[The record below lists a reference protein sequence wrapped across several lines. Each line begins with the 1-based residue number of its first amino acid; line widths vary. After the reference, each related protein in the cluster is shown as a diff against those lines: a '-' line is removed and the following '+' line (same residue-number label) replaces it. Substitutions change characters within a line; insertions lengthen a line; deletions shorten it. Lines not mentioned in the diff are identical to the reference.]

1 MTTSKLIS
9 RHTSADVEAA
19 ILDAA
24 RDLLA
29 DGGVD
34 GLSMRQI
41 ADRVGVTATAI
52 YHYFD
57 GKQDIVNRVVL
68 SAFERFGSYLQ
79 DAMETQPKGSVE
91 RLQALGEAY
100 IRFAFE
106 NDAYFRVIFSIQP
119 KSASGP
125 IDIPEGGGYE
135 LLRGAVMEGIEAGTI
150 RSAQV
155 GAGVESA
162 GLSKGDYADMVSM
175 YLWSLAHGLV
185 TLTMCGAGIQCESE
199 GRPDPVKLLGAFGPF
214 INQGIRQYGHEFDQT
229 EELEER
235 CDSE

>member
-1 MTTSKLIS
+1 MTTIS
-9 RHTSADVEAA
+9 NKRINPRHSADVEAA

-29 DGGVD
+29 DRGVA

-57 GKQDIVNRVVL
+57 GKQEIVDRVVL
-68 SAFERFGSYLQ
+68 RAFERFGACLKDS
-79 DAMETQPKGSVE
+79 MEPHPKGSVE
-91 RLQALGEAY
+91 RLHALGAAY

-119 KSASGP
+119 KSRAGKP
-125 IDIPEGGGYE
+125 EIPEGGGYN
-135 LLRGAVMEGIEAGTI
+135 LLREAVSDAIAAGTI
-150 RSAQV
+150 KGPQDT
-155 GAGVESA
+155 GVS
-162 GLSKGDYADMVSM
+162 LGDSGPQAAEHVDVLSM

-185 TLTMCGAGIQCESE
+185 TLTLCGVGGGPECEHKCE
-199 GRPDPVKLLGAFGPF
+199 PGQLLQAFAPF
-214 INQGIRQYGHEFDQT
+214 VNYGLRKPE
-229 EELEER
+229 
-235 CDSE
+235 